1 MTENFQKPI
10 AAPPTIFGAALL
22 LGFVLD
28 LIWSAPIS
36 CFMLRFPIGAAGIAG
51 GIWLIR
57 KSMIE
62 MDSGNTTYDPY
73 APSTHLVASGIYR
86 DIRNPG
92 YLGLAVIQLGFACL
106 LNSYWIIGTLVAAFV
121 ITHFFVV
128 LREEEKLR
136 RTFGESYESYVASSR
151 RWL

>member
-10 AAPPTIFGAALL
+10 AAPPAIFGAALL
-22 LGFVLD
+22 LGIVLD

-36 CFMLRFPIGAAGIAG
+36 SSLLRFPIGAAGIAG

-57 KSMIE
+57 RSMIG
-62 MDSGNTTYDPY
+62 MDAANTTYDPY
-73 APSTHLVASGIYR
+73 APSTNLVTSGIYR
-86 DIRNPG
+86 HIRNPG
-92 YLGLAVIQLGFACL
+92 YLGLAVIQIGFACL
-106 LNSYWIIGTLVAAFV
+106 LNSYWIICSLVAAFLV
-121 ITHFFVV
+121 THFFVV

-136 RTFGESYESYVASSR
+136 RTFGEDYESYAASSR